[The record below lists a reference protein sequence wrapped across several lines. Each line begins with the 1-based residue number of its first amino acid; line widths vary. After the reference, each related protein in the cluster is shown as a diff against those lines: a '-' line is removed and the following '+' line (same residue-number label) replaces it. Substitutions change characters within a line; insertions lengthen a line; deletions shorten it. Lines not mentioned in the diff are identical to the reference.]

1 MHICVCVCVSVSC
14 ACVFFVCVCVS
25 VMKIDKM
32 KEKQVVSSWSFLVS
46 LSHHGNRLLPPSCTP
61 VYLVYSSPI
70 HPPLASHA
78 PLTPPPSLSCILSPL
93 YLLQSP
99 PPLIIQISCCVSF
112 YHPATTLSERAA
124 ISQMRSQLMST

>member
-1 MHICVCVCVSVSC
+1 MCANVHLCVCICVCALSAFTHDCVRVCCVSAAHVYSL
-14 ACVFFVCVCVS
+14 CVCVS

-70 HPPLASHA
+70 HPSL
-78 PLTPPPSLSCILSPL
+78 PPTLFWLPSLLHFESCTPL
-93 YLLQSP
+93 YLLHS
-99 PPLIIQISCCVSF
+99 L
-112 YHPATTLSERAA
+112 HPSSSKSVV
-124 ISQMRSQLMST
+124 IFFSS